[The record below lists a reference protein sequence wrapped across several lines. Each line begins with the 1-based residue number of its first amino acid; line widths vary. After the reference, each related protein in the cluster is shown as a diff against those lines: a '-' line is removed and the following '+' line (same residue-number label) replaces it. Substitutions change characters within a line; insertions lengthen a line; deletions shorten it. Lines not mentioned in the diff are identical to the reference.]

1 MIDPSNITNYNLTD
15 YELEEHLIF
24 WVLAAGKNGTTA
36 AKLLEKLLYKLGGL
50 KGSPFEKIR
59 RYSIIGNLAQL
70 MQLCGIGCYNNK
82 SRTLIELANAGL
94 DLSACL
100 AADLEKIYGI
110 GPKTARCF
118 LLHSR
123 EGVRLSGLDTHMLK
137 HLREAGVE
145 DVPKSTPSSK
155 KKYMILEQEVLRLAD
170 EAGMSPSGFDL
181 MIWNRYSI
189 KNMVGHNEDLLGQS
203 SSSTTF

>member
-50 KGSPFEKIR
+50 KGVPFEKIR

-94 DLSACL
+94 DLSTCL
-100 AADLEKIYGI
+100 AVDLEKIYGI
-110 GPKTARCF
+110 GLKTARCF

-123 EGVRLSGLDTHMLK
+123 KGVRLSGLDTHMLK
-137 HLREAGVE
+137 HLREVGVE

-155 KKYMILEQEVLRLAD
+155 KRYMILEQEVLRLAD
-170 EAGMSPSGFDL
+170 EAGMGPAEFDL
-181 MIWNRYSI
+181 MIWNRYSTKI
-189 KNMVGHNEDLLGQS
+189 GEMYEGAIG
-203 SSSTTF
+203 

>member
-36 AKLLEKLLYKLGGL
+36 AKLLEKLLYRLGGL
-50 KGSPFEKIR
+50 KGVPFEKIR
-59 RYSIIGNLAQL
+59 CYSIIGNLAQL

-94 DLSACL
+94 DLSTCL
-100 AADLEKIYGI
+100 AVDLEKIYGI

-123 EGVRLSGLDTHMLK
+123 KGVRLSGLDTHMLK
-137 HLREAGVE
+137 HLREVGVE

-155 KKYMILEQEVLRLAD
+155 KRYMILEQEVLRLAD
-170 EAGMSPSGFDL
+170 EAGMSPAEFDL
-181 MIWNRYSI
+181 MIWNRYSV
-189 KNMVGHNEDLLGQS
+189 KR
-203 SSSTTF
+203 